1 MPEMHYIHHSDIRKV
16 TTAMKC
22 ASVVFMLVSVVA
34 MSPGSASESE
44 GWISLFD
51 GKTLNGW
58 KAGEN
63 PQSFRVQDGVI
74 ACDGD
79 TAHLF
84 YVGEVENADFN
95 NFEFKVDVMTR
106 PGANSGIYV
115 HTAFQEKGWPEQGH
129 EVQINNSYA
138 GQGNYRELKMT
149 GSVYGVRNQYKSIA
163 PDNEWFTVHITV
175 VDNHIT
181 TRVNDMVLADY
192 VEEEPP
198 IRGREYQKRRLSSGT
213 FAFQCHD
220 PESRV
225 FYKNVYVKPLPNDLE
240 SEAKPPVVDDVY
252 TRITR
257 LNEQNFPIVDYHVH
271 LKGNFTLEDA
281 LNKSRE
287 TGIYYGIA
295 INCGIGF
302 PITTDQQIFEFVER
316 MKGLPVFLAMQGE
329 GREWVETFSGE
340 AREQF
345 DYVFSDALTFTDD
358 QGRRTRI
365 WIPEETYIDDKQQF
379 MDMYVDRIVSVISNE
394 PIDLFVNPT
403 FLPDSIAADYDVLWT
418 EERMQK
424 VIDAAA
430 NSKVAIE
437 INDRYRIPSA
447 KFIKMAKKAGVKFSF
462 GTNNGDENFG
472 RLEYC
477 LQMMEECGL
486 TGNDMFVPSKK

>member
-1 MPEMHYIHHSDIRKV
+1 
-16 TTAMKC
+16 
-22 ASVVFMLVSVVA
+22 MLVSVVA

-340 AREQF
+340 ARA
-345 DYVFSDALTFTDD
+345 V
-358 QGRRTRI
+358 
-365 WIPEETYIDDKQQF
+365 
-379 MDMYVDRIVSVISNE
+379 
-394 PIDLFVNPT
+394 
-403 FLPDSIAADYDVLWT
+403 
-418 EERMQK
+418 
-424 VIDAAA
+424 
-430 NSKVAIE
+430 
-437 INDRYRIPSA
+437 
-447 KFIKMAKKAGVKFSF
+447 
-462 GTNNGDENFG
+462 
-472 RLEYC
+472 
-477 LQMMEECGL
+477 
-486 TGNDMFVPSKK
+486 